1 MAYCAWLGGDLPTVE
16 QWHHAA
22 RGASVQ
28 RYAWGNET
36 PNCDKH
42 PRARP
47 SEANPTG
54 CCTDDSC
61 DPGTFYSV
69 EQRPEAASPTG
80 LLDVLLTPSELVRG
94 TKGSSVSAC
103 DHEKGACVVQGILP
117 GAIDYMENIPQSVTI
132 YGHSN
137 FTPEM
142 VALGQILLR
151 ASEKVR
157 EAVYMLSDM
166 KNAEKILRTCEEISE
181 IEGEA
186 DHVMRAGMRR
196 LFAEETDARTLIRSR
211 ELYDL
216 FEEAVDSCQDV
227 ADVIHGVVLE
237 RI

>member
-1 MAYCAWLGGDLPTVE
+1 MAKSLFTRLMASISPRSDNYFQLFNSLAECAV
-16 QWHHAA
+16 
-22 RGASVQ
+22 
-28 RYAWGNET
+28 
-36 PNCDKH
+36 
-42 PRARP
+42 
-47 SEANPTG
+47 
-54 CCTDDSC
+54 
-61 DPGTFYSV
+61 
-69 EQRPEAASPTG
+69 
-80 LLDVLLTPSELVRG
+80 
-94 TKGSSVSAC
+94 KGSKVLAMMTAVNEPAKFDAHFKEICKIESAA
-103 DHEKGACVVQGILP
+103 DEYTKDILMSLHKTFITP
-117 GAIDYMENIPQSVTI
+117 FDRREIRELAMALDDIIDYMENIPQSATI

-157 EAVYMLSDM
+157 EAVNMLSDM
-166 KNAEKILRTCEEISE
+166 KNAEKILRICEEISS

-186 DHVMRAGMRR
+186 DHVMRSGMRR
-196 LFAEETDARTLIRSR
+196 LFEEESDARVLIRSR